1 MIETKVQI
9 AADLLP
15 LIRHLWKGGILSI
28 GPYQNE
34 VHLRDWYFHE
44 TFPEVV
50 NPAGKHDEKNWT
62 FEKTVN
68 IEGTD
73 VRFYCLHEKEDWDE
87 PVSDA

>member
-28 GPYQNE
+28 GPYSNE
-34 VHLRDWYFHE
+34 VHLRSDAFHE

-50 NPAGKHDEKNWT
+50 KPVGLHTNGDWVYEK
-62 FEKTVN
+62 FVD
-68 IEGTD
+68 IDGTS
-73 VRFYCLHEKEDWDE
+73 VRFFCLNGKEDWDE
-87 PVSDA
+87 TLPNA